1 MNNETCMKKT
11 IRSLV
16 NNVVLRFLLVGG
28 TSTLLDYIIYWPL
41 SIVINY
47 NIAKS
52 LSMLCSCFYSYLL
65 NKTFTFQD
73 KSKKLSRTTARY
85 IISQAVNIAMNTI
98 INAVILNFSG
108 SKSMGMVCATGG
120 AMIIN
125 FLLQK
130 NFVFKH

>member
-1 MNNETCMKKT
+1 MKKT